1 MMIPPLNSII
11 ISASDLKRSK
21 STRTN
26 RNRRRRRSSSSSS
39 SSSQFDENSAIYPQR
54 SNSANRG
61 GRGGVGGRGGKML
74 RGGGRAGAVGHGP
87 QHRQPHSHQPGL
99 HPQQRPNQKVV
110 AGQQQQVQA
119 VAVPI
124 AASQPPSVQQ
134 PPTQQPQQPNTSGIT
149 AVNSP
154 AEFPKCANDVLS
166 QIGDFVRQWGA
177 QPQHKGWNRT
187 KQKELQKCIDAE
199 LFCLSIEP
207 TRRGQCR
214 LNHLQRLRLLGIV
227 CTYFSKEVARET
239 DPALR
244 YLHFE
249 IIFCGREGE
258 AHLHEA
264 RVQFLVKLCSLAAQY
279 PVYGLFEDVAHWV
292 SKVKSDELKRTYM
305 EQIVAEL
312 VEGFVITPAHH
323 RLHEFLLPLA
333 DYSMEFCA
341 NFVVFAITTESLG
354 PALVELIGHW
364 LSDRIEKFVHLLR
377 QNPHIGQPFCVQ
389 KFNLLLRYDS
399 TNSVDDDIHHQLH
412 FVLLKLPILW
422 RNFEEP
428 KSLTCSRPV
437 ADCLHEIF
445 SNQLNTL
452 NPMAQKR
459 LVQNIVK
466 CYRSAFI
473 HTLEPF
479 RVPFSSLSPPFHAD
493 SSRMG
498 SHWAIF
504 AAAISEEHRK

>member
-1 MMIPPLNSII
+1 MIPSLNSII

-21 STRTN
+21 STRTT
-26 RNRRRRRSSSSSS
+26 RNRRRRRSSSSSNQS
-39 SSSQFDENSAIYPQR
+39 EENGAIYPQR
-54 SNSANRG
+54 PNSSNRG
-61 GRGGVGGRGGKML
+61 
-74 RGGGRAGAVGHGP
+74 AVAVPVRLATGP
-87 QHRQPHSHQPGL
+87 QHRQPHPHQPGL
-99 HPQQRPNQKVV
+99 HPQQRPNQKVGAI

-134 PPTQQPQQPNTSGIT
+134 PPTQQPQQSNTSGIT

-214 LNHLQRLRLLGIV
+214 LNHLQRLRLLGI
-227 CTYFSKEVARET
+227 EVARET

-279 PVYGLFEDVAHWV
+279 PVYGLFEDVAHW
-292 SKVKSDELKRTYM
+292 VKSDELKRTYM

-354 PALVELIGHW
+354 PALGELVGNW

-377 QNPHIGQPFCVQ
+377 QNPHIGQPFCAQ

-412 FVLLKLPILW
+412 FVLLKLPMLW
-422 RNFEEP
+422 RNFEDP
-428 KSLTCSRPV
+428 KSLSSRPV

-452 NPMAQKR
+452 NLLAQQR
-459 LVQNIVK
+459 LVENIVK

-479 RVPFSSLSPPFHAD
+479 RAPFSSLSLPFHAE

-498 SHWAIF
+498 SHWAIL
-504 AAAISEEHRK
+504 AAAVSEEHQK